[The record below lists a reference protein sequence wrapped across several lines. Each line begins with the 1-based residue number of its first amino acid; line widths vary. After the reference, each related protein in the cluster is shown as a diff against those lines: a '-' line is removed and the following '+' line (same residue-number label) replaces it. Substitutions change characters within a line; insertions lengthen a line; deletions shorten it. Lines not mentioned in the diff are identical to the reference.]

1 MVKFLKNFFDTYFFK
16 EEQYAA
22 LVLLLI
28 ALVLIYFIGSLITPF
43 FIALLIAYL
52 LNGAMAFF
60 GSKGASKRTSLFLAF
75 IIFTAFYVSIF
86 LLLPLITSQIGS
98 LINELPAIAN
108 YVEKLAQSLLKAYPE
123 IFSQSQVDGLA
134 GSITSFFPTIAE
146 QILIQMNAGF
156 SAMMNAL
163 IYIILI
169 PFFVFFFLKD
179 KNEMIEYATY
189 FLPKNSQLL
198 STLWS
203 DLNIQLF
210 GYIRGKALEMIIVG
224 CITSLVFALIG
235 VNYSI
240 LLGIMVGLSVLVPLF
255 GAIIVTIPVV
265 AIGLFQ
271 YGLESTFFIFLASY
285 LIIQTLDGNFLFPLL
300 LGREVN
306 LHPVLIILA
315 ILIFGGIWGFWGL
328 LLAVPIA
335 TFIRAILRAWPKK
348 ELAS

>member
-28 ALVLIYFIGSLITPF
+28 ALVLIYFVGSLITPF

-86 LLLPLITSQIGS
+86 MLLPLITSQIGS

-224 CITSLVFALIG
+224 FITSLVFAFIG

>member
-75 IIFTAFYVSIF
+75 IIFTAFYVSMF

-108 YVEKLAQSLLKAYPE
+108 YVEKLAQNLLKAYPE

-224 CITSLVFALIG
+224 FITSLVFALIG

>member
-28 ALVLIYFIGSLITPF
+28 ALVLIYFVGSLITPF

-60 GSKGASKRTSLFLAF
+60 SSRGASKKTSLSLAF

-108 YVEKLAQSLLKAYPE
+108 YVEKLAQNLLKAYPE
-123 IFSQSQVDGLA
+123 LFSQSQVDGLA

-224 CITSLVFALIG
+224 CITSFVFALIG

-271 YGLESTFFIFLASY
+271 YGLESTFFIFLTSY
-285 LIIQTLDGNFLFPLL
+285 LIIQALDGNFLFPLL

>member
-1 MVKFLKNFFDTYFFK
+1 MINFLNNFFDTYFFT

-22 LVLLLI
+22 LIVLFI
-28 ALVLIYFIGSLITPF
+28 AFVLIYFIGSLITPF

-52 LNGAMAFF
+52 LNGAMSYFYSR
-60 GSKGASKRTSLFLAF
+60 GLSEKISLFLAL
-75 IIFTAFYVSIF
+75 IIFTAFYISIF
-86 LLLPLITSQIGS
+86 LLLPLITAQIGS
-98 LINELPAIAN
+98 LINELPAIAS
-108 YVEKLAQSLLKAYPE
+108 YAERLAQNLLETYPDL
-123 IFSQSQVDGLA
+123 FTQNQVEGLV
-134 GSITSFFPTIAE
+134 GSITSFLPSIAE

-179 KNEMIEYATY
+179 KNEMIEYATF

-224 CITSLVFALIG
+224 LITSIVFSLIG

-240 LLGIMVGLSVLVPLF
+240 LLGIMVGLSVLIPLF

-271 YGLESTFFIFLASY
+271 YGLETTFFVFLISY

-315 ILIFGGIWGFWGL
+315 ILVFGGIWGFWGL

-335 TFIRAILRAWPKK
+335 TFIRAIFRVWPKK
-348 ELAS
+348 ELTS

>member
-1 MVKFLKNFFDTYFFK
+1 MFNFLKNFFDTYFFK

-22 LVLLLI
+22 LLLI
-28 ALVLIYFIGSLITPF
+28 IISLVLIYFIGSLITPF
-43 FIALLIAYL
+43 FVALLIAYL
-52 LNGAMAFF
+52 LNGAMNYF
-60 GSKGASKRTSLFLAF
+60 KYRGASNNLSLFLAF
-75 IIFTAFYVSIF
+75 LIFTVFYVSIF
-86 LLLPLITSQIGS
+86 LILPLITSQIGS
-98 LINELPAIAN
+98 LINELPAIAS
-108 YVEKLAQSLLKAYPE
+108 YVEKLAQGLLLEYPE
-123 IFSQSQVDGLA
+123 LFSQSQVDSLA
-134 GSITSFFPTIAE
+134 GSVTSFLPTIAE

-156 SAMMNAL
+156 SAAMNAL

-179 KNEMIEYATY
+179 KKEMIGYATY
-189 FLPKNSQLL
+189 FLPNNLVSRIFK
-198 STLWS
+198 
-203 DLNIQLF
+203 
-210 GYIRGKALEMIIVG
+210 IR
-224 CITSLVFALIG
+224 F
-235 VNYSI
+235 YSI

-271 YGLESTFFIFLASY
+271 YGLDTTFFIFLGSY
-285 LIIQTLDGNFLFPLL
+285 LVIQTLDGNFLFPLL

-335 TFIRAILRAWPKK
+335 TFIRAIFRVWPKN
-348 ELAS
+348 ELAAGTD

>member
-1 MVKFLKNFFDTYFFK
+1 
-16 EEQYAA
+16 
-22 LVLLLI
+22 
-28 ALVLIYFIGSLITPF
+28 
-43 FIALLIAYL
+43 
-52 LNGAMAFF
+52 MAFF
-60 GSKGASKRTSLFLAF
+60 GSRGASKRTSLSLAF

-108 YVEKLAQSLLKAYPE
+108 YVEKLAQNLLKAYPE
-123 IFSQSQVDGLA
+123 LFSQSQVDGLA

-240 LLGIMVGLSVLVPLF
+240 LLGIMVGFSVLVPLF

-285 LIIQTLDGNFLFPLL
+285 LIIQALDGNFLFPLL

>member
-75 IIFTAFYVSIF
+75 IIFTAFYVSMF

>member
-28 ALVLIYFIGSLITPF
+28 ALVLIYFVGSLITPF
-43 FIALLIAYL
+43 FVALLIAYL

-60 GSKGASKRTSLFLAF
+60 GTRGASKRTALSLAF

-108 YVEKLAQSLLKAYPE
+108 YVEKLAQNLLKAYPE
-123 IFSQSQVDGLA
+123 LFSQSQVDGLV
-134 GSITSFFPTIAE
+134 GSITSFFPSIAE

-179 KNEMIEYATY
+179 KTEMIEYATY

-203 DLNIQLF
+203 DLNVQLF

-224 CITSLVFALIG
+224 FITSIVFALIG

-335 TFIRAILRAWPKK
+335 TFIRAILRVWPKK
-348 ELAS
+348 ELTS

>member
-28 ALVLIYFIGSLITPF
+28 ALVLIYFVGSLITPF

-60 GSKGASKRTSLFLAF
+60 GSRGASKRTSLFLAF

-108 YVEKLAQSLLKAYPE
+108 YVEKLAQNLLKAYPE
-123 IFSQSQVDGLA
+123 LFSQSQVDGLA

-285 LIIQTLDGNFLFPLL
+285 LIIQALDGNFLFPLL

-328 LLAVPIA
+328 LLSLIH
-335 TFIRAILRAWPKK
+335 I
-348 ELAS
+348 

>member
-86 LLLPLITSQIGS
+86 MLLPLITSQIGS

-224 CITSLVFALIG
+224 FITSLVFAFIG

>member
-86 LLLPLITSQIGS
+86 MLLPLITSQIGS

-108 YVEKLAQSLLKAYPE
+108 YVEKLAQNLLKAYPE

-224 CITSLVFALIG
+224 FITSLVFAFIG

>member
-224 CITSLVFALIG
+224 FITSLVFAFIG

>member
-28 ALVLIYFIGSLITPF
+28 ALVLIYFVGSLITPF
-43 FIALLIAYL
+43 FVALLIAYL

-60 GSKGASKRTSLFLAF
+60 GTRGASKRTALSLAF

-108 YVEKLAQSLLKAYPE
+108 YVEKLAQNLLKAYPE
-123 IFSQSQVDGLA
+123 LFSQSQVDGLV

-179 KNEMIEYATY
+179 KTEMIEDATY

-203 DLNIQLF
+203 DLNVQLF

-224 CITSLVFALIG
+224 FITSIVFALIG

-348 ELAS
+348 ELTS

>member
-28 ALVLIYFIGSLITPF
+28 ALVLIYFVGSLITPF
-43 FIALLIAYL
+43 FISLLIAYL

-60 GSKGASKRTSLFLAF
+60 GSRGVSKKTSLSLAF

-108 YVEKLAQSLLKAYPE
+108 YVENLAQNLLKAYPE
-123 IFSQSQVDGLA
+123 LFSQSQVDGLA

-285 LIIQTLDGNFLFPLL
+285 LIIQALDGNFLFPLL

>member
-28 ALVLIYFIGSLITPF
+28 ALVLIYFVGSLITPF

-75 IIFTAFYVSIF
+75 IIFTAFYVSMF

-108 YVEKLAQSLLKAYPE
+108 YVEKLAQNLLKAYPE

-224 CITSLVFALIG
+224 FITSLVFAFIG

>member
-86 LLLPLITSQIGS
+86 MLLPLITSQIGS

-108 YVEKLAQSLLKAYPE
+108 YVEKLAESLLKAYPE

-224 CITSLVFALIG
+224 CITSLIFALIG

>member
-86 LLLPLITSQIGS
+86 MLLPLITSQIGS

-255 GAIIVTIPVV
+255 GAIIVTIPIV

>member
-1 MVKFLKNFFDTYFFK
+1 
-16 EEQYAA
+16 
-22 LVLLLI
+22 
-28 ALVLIYFIGSLITPF
+28 
-43 FIALLIAYL
+43 
-52 LNGAMAFF
+52 MAFF
-60 GSKGASKRTSLFLAF
+60 GSRGASKRTSLSLAF

-108 YVEKLAQSLLKAYPE
+108 YVEKLAQNLLKAYPE
-123 IFSQSQVDGLA
+123 LFSQSQVDGLA

-285 LIIQTLDGNFLFPLL
+285 LIIQALDGNFLFPLL

>member
-1 MVKFLKNFFDTYFFK
+1 
-16 EEQYAA
+16 
-22 LVLLLI
+22 
-28 ALVLIYFIGSLITPF
+28 
-43 FIALLIAYL
+43 
-52 LNGAMAFF
+52 MAFF
-60 GSKGASKRTSLFLAF
+60 GSRGASKKTSLSLAF

-108 YVEKLAQSLLKAYPE
+108 YVEKLAQNLLKAYPE
-123 IFSQSQVDGLA
+123 LFSQSQVDGLA

-285 LIIQTLDGNFLFPLL
+285 LIIQALDGNFLFPLL

>member
-28 ALVLIYFIGSLITPF
+28 ALVLIYFVGSFITPF
-43 FIALLIAYL
+43 FVALLIAYL

-60 GSKGASKRTSLFLAF
+60 DTRGASKRTALSLAF
-75 IIFTAFYVSIF
+75 IIFTAFYISIF

-108 YVEKLAQSLLKAYPE
+108 YVEKLAQNLLKAYPE
-123 IFSQSQVDGLA
+123 LFSQSQVDGLV

-179 KNEMIEYATY
+179 KTEMIEYATY

-203 DLNIQLF
+203 DLNVQLF

-224 CITSLVFALIG
+224 FITSIVFALIG

-335 TFIRAILRAWPKK
+335 TFIRSILRAWQKK
-348 ELAS
+348 ELTS

>member
-1 MVKFLKNFFDTYFFK
+1 M
-16 EEQYAA
+16 
-22 LVLLLI
+22 
-28 ALVLIYFIGSLITPF
+28 
-43 FIALLIAYL
+43 
-52 LNGAMAFF
+52 
-60 GSKGASKRTSLFLAF
+60 
-75 IIFTAFYVSIF
+75 
-86 LLLPLITSQIGS
+86 
-98 LINELPAIAN
+98 
-108 YVEKLAQSLLKAYPE
+108 LKAYPE
-123 IFSQSQVDGLA
+123 LFSQSQVDGLA

-285 LIIQTLDGNFLFPLL
+285 LIIQALDGNFLFPLL

>member
-75 IIFTAFYVSIF
+75 IIFTAFYVSMF

-108 YVEKLAQSLLKAYPE
+108 YVEKLAQNLLKAYPE

-224 CITSLVFALIG
+224 FITSLVFAFIG

>member
-1 MVKFLKNFFDTYFFK
+1 
-16 EEQYAA
+16 
-22 LVLLLI
+22 
-28 ALVLIYFIGSLITPF
+28 
-43 FIALLIAYL
+43 
-52 LNGAMAFF
+52 
-60 GSKGASKRTSLFLAF
+60 
-75 IIFTAFYVSIF
+75 
-86 LLLPLITSQIGS
+86 
-98 LINELPAIAN
+98 
-108 YVEKLAQSLLKAYPE
+108 
-123 IFSQSQVDGLA
+123 
-134 GSITSFFPTIAE
+134 
-146 QILIQMNAGF
+146 
-156 SAMMNAL
+156 
-163 IYIILI
+163 
-169 PFFVFFFLKD
+169 
-179 KNEMIEYATY
+179 MIEYATY

-285 LIIQTLDGNFLFPLL
+285 LIIQALDGNFLFPLL